1 MNHFELFGLS
11 NQFELEGSLL
21 SEQFRELQRRFH
33 PDKFATASE
42 RDRLLAIQKA
52 AQINDAYQTLKNPI
66 SRAEYILSESG
77 LDIRGEQKTL
87 QDMTFLMQQMEL
99 REILEAIPSSDDPE
113 TELAEFES
121 AIMAMYKEQLL
132 QLTSELKQ
140 NEFEAAADSV
150 RKLRFVVK
158 LQYEIEQIEETLFE

>member
-11 NQFELEGSLL
+11 HQFELEGSLL
-21 SEQFRELQRRFH
+21 SEHFRELQRRFH

-87 QDMTFLMQQMEL
+87 QDMSFLMQQMEL
-99 REILEAIPSSDDPE
+99 RETLEAIPSSNDPE
-113 TELAEFES
+113 AALSAFES
-121 AIMAMYKEQLL
+121 DISVMYKEQLN
-132 QLTSELKQ
+132 QLSSELNQ
-140 NEFEAAADSV
+140 NQLEAAADRV
-150 RKLRFVVK
+150 RKLKFVVK
-158 LQYEIEQIEETLFE
+158 LQYEIEQLEETLFE

>member
-11 NQFELEGSLL
+11 NQFELEGGLL
-21 SEQFRELQRRFH
+21 SEQYRELQRRFH

-42 RDRLLAIQKA
+42 RDRLLAIQKS

-99 REILEAIPSSDDPE
+99 RETLEEIPSSSDPE
-113 TELAEFES
+113 LALASLES
-121 AIMAMYKEQLL
+121 DILVMFKDRLKQLS
-132 QLTSELKQ
+132 SELNQKQ
-140 NEFEAAADSV
+140 LEAAADSV

-158 LQYEIEQIEETLFE
+158 LQHEIEQLEETLFE

>member
-11 NQFELEGSLL
+11 NQFELEGGLL
-21 SEQFRELQRRFH
+21 SEHYRELQRRFH

-99 REILEAIPSSDDPE
+99 RETLEAIPSSSDPE
-113 TELAEFES
+113 SALASFES
-121 AIMAMYKEQLL
+121 DILVMFKEQLK
-132 QLTSELKQ
+132 QLSSELNQKQ
-140 NEFEAAADSV
+140 LEAAADSV

-158 LQYEIEQIEETLFE
+158 LQHEIEQLEETLFE

>member
-11 NQFELEGSLL
+11 NQFELEGGLL
-21 SEQFRELQRRFH
+21 SEQYRELQRRFH

-42 RDRLLAIQKA
+42 RDRLLAIQKS

-99 REILEAIPSSDDPE
+99 RETLEEIPSSSDPE
-113 TELAEFES
+113 LALASFES
-121 AIMAMYKEQLL
+121 DILVMFKDRLKQLS
-132 QLTSELKQ
+132 SELNQKQ
-140 NEFEAAADSV
+140 LEAAADSV

-158 LQYEIEQIEETLFE
+158 LQHEIEQLEETLFE